1 MPSIRGDETAK
12 EMNRKARRLKV
23 RERTYAKNKAA
34 VLAYLQDG
42 NFNNFVRYVRKTRD
56 DKIQGD
62 PILVELWHEACV
74 MKKVRVL
81 LYISIVIRVS
91 RRALPSRLGGVREL
105 GSALLD
111 TRLT

>member
-1 MPSIRGDETAK
+1 
-12 EMNRKARRLKV
+12 MNRKARRLKV